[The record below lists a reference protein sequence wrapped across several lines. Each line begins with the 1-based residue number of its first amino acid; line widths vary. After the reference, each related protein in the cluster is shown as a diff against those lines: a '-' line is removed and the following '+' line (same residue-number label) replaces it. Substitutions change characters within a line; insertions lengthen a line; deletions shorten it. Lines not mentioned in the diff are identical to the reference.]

1 MVQVGDLYT
10 MWGYVKKLKLYMYL
24 FEEILIELIKCVY
37 YFFVF
42 NLLRFL
48 VYIFFFLFVISFSF
62 IQMILECGV
71 CILILITV
79 FLI

>member
-48 VYIFFFLFVISFSF
+48 VYIFFFCL
-62 IQMILECGV
+62 
-71 CILILITV
+71 
-79 FLI
+79 